1 MVETVAAPAI
11 APVAVAAGTPAGLA
25 EPVVAVTERIAV
37 ARTVRALSSPGTST
51 SAASAVP
58 ALPAL
63 GTGPS
68 TPDMS
73 GLPPAG
79 RSGFGSGSPSDET
92 TVSQRHGSGQ
102 RPTPAAPRR
111 TVPLS
116 GPAGG
121 GHGGAS
127 GPSGGDGAPAAAF
140 FDPAT
145 APAASGLG
153 AATAVERRI
162 TWWYP
167 EVVVSP
173 G

>member
-1 MVETVAAPAI
+1 MAPA
-11 APVAVAAGTPAGLA
+11 VVAAGTPAALA
-25 EPVVAVTERIAV
+25 EPVAAV
-37 ARTVRALSSPGTST
+37 AERVAAPTTVRVLSGADTST
-51 SAASAVP
+51 RAASSTIP
-58 ALPAL
+58 ALPVL

-79 RSGFGSGSPSDET
+79 RSSFGSGSPSDET
-92 TVSQRHGSGQ
+92 AASQRHGSGQ
-102 RPTPAAPRR
+102 RPAPAGPRR

-121 GHGGAS
+121 GSGGAS

-145 APAASGLG
+145 APAASTLG